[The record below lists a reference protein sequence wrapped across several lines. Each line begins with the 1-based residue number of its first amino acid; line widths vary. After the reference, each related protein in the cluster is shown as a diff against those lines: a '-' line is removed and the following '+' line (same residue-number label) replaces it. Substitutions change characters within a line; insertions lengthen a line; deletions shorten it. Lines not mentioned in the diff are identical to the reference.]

1 MKRIAKI
8 AFISTFI
15 LASCQTNNETDKVQ
29 FSSGQKCVP
38 VYEQV
43 YQPPLKIG
51 GSGRVINV
59 KTGENCEPS
68 PEQNLSKMVMSIEAK
83 TCADSLAE
91 QLSSQDCLCMKSFI
105 FEAYQN
111 NPNFVWQNY
120 SLAVEAANTDLSPE
134 ELFVED
140 LRVFAIEACDLSSK
154 VLAGIETE
162 TLGHER

>member
-1 MKRIAKI
+1 MKLTATL
-8 AFISTFI
+8 ATMTTFI
-15 LASCQTNNETDKVQ
+15 LASCQTTTEKDNAQ
-29 FSSGQKCVP
+29 LSSGQKCVP
-38 VYEQV
+38 IYDQV

-59 KTGENCEPS
+59 KTGENCEPG
-68 PEQNLSKMVMSIEAK
+68 PEQNLSKMVMAIEAK

-120 SLAVEAANTDLSPE
+120 SLAVEVANTDLSPE

-154 VLAGIETE
+154 VLAEIEIE
-162 TLGHER
+162 ALGH